1 MFRGGISKEGDL
13 IDLGVARGVIKKTGA
28 FFSFGESRLGQGREN
43 AKAYLKQHPEAAA
56 DIEQQIRSKATLPAI
71 GIEEDADGSE

>member
-13 IDLGVARGVIKKTGA
+13 IDLGAAMGVIKKTGA

-71 GIEEDADGSE
+71 GIGEDTDGSE